1 MSLIVSGLHDLDSRI
16 LRSLAS
22 QLNHP
27 VNFIIGFTACCIGFL
42 LGVDAIEPDPLRSLN
57 KCFQGD

>member
-1 MSLIVSGLHDLDSRI
+1 MSLIASGLHDLDSRI

-22 QLNHP
+22 QP
-27 VNFIIGFTACCIGFL
+27 IYPMNFIIGFTACCIGVL
-42 LGVDAIEPDPLRSLN
+42 LGVGAIEPDPLRSLN